1 MAGRALDSDFA
12 AALVH
17 DAVNRRE
24 SKAGAFPVLLG
35 GEEGFEDVVQSFL
48 VHARTVVGKR
58 DTHKTSACA
67 AHGSN
72 RGRSH
77 GRIEGADTDGAT
89 VGHGVA
95 RAGSE
100 GHHNLVH
107 LNRTHLYVA
116 KAIFHLS
123 CQASGL

>member
-48 VHARTVVGKR
+48 VHAGTVIGKR
-58 DTHKTSACA
+58 DAHKTSACA
-67 AHGSN
+67 AHGCT
-72 RGRSH
+72 RSRRH
-77 GRIEGADTDGAT
+77 GRIEGADT
-89 VGHGVA
+89 HGPTLPHPA
-95 RAGSE
+95 PRLPTKAPP
-100 GHHNLVH
+100 NLPP
-107 LNRTHLYVA
+107 LTPPPLYVPPA
-116 KAIFHLS
+116 LFHLPS
-123 CQASGL
+123 

>member
-1 MAGRALDSDFA
+1 MGARTLDSDFA

-48 VHARTVVGKR
+48 VHAGTVIVKR
-58 DTHKTSACA
+58 DAHKTSACA
-67 AHGSN
+67 AHECK
-72 RGRSH
+72 RCRRH
-77 GRIEGADTDGAT
+77 GTTEGAATDAAT

-95 RAGSE
+95 RVG
-100 GHHNLVH
+100 NKV
-107 LNRTHLYVA
+107 
-116 KAIFHLS
+116 
-123 CQASGL
+123 